1 MYSHRLIVAI
11 GSLLSAS
18 LWYDLNSLAM
28 LNSTL
33 GWPPSAPHDF
43 PHPTHW
49 MALCTMT
56 PTSTQRCGERLLSA
70 SDHHCFR
77 CILNQRSIGCPV
89 GSSVAELA
97 FWLSQGLPERSRLWV
112 TLCWHCCVLAQDSPM
127 FTWDSYH
134 FWIGPLLL
142 PTHGPRATFWRTLTI
157 LGNSY
162 TLK

>member
-1 MYSHRLIVAI
+1 MHLFGMTLIVLPSSTRHW
-11 GSLLSAS
+11 GSRL
-18 LWYDLNSLAM
+18 
-28 LNSTL
+28 
-33 GWPPSAPHDF
+33 PHHTDF

-49 MALCTMT
+49 MAPCTMT
-56 PTSTQRCGERLLSA
+56 PTSTQRWGEDAWVLQTITVSA
-70 SDHHCFR
+70 AFWTRGQSDV
-77 CILNQRSIGCPV
+77 LWGV
-89 GSSVAELA
+89 SVAELA

-142 PTHGPRATFWRTLTI
+142 PTHGPRATFWGTLTI